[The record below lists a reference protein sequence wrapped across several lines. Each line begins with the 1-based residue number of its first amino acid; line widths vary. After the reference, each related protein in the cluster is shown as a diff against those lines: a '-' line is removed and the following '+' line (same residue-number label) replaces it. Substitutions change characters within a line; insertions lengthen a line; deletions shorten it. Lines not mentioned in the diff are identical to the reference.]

1 MRKAKINN
9 NNLEI
14 YIQMKILFE
23 TVELINPHVTHQT
36 GFAVGATWWENRE
49 MLSAGNWN
57 PFLPILIQMAVQK
70 AQLLKYSGN
79 RNQLSKQK

>member
-36 GFAVGATWWENRE
+36 GFAVGAT
-49 MLSAGNWN
+49 
-57 PFLPILIQMAVQK
+57 
-70 AQLLKYSGN
+70 
-79 RNQLSKQK
+79 